1 MPHARGTRPPYTEL
15 LFGRIREIHD
25 RVYFGRW
32 RREDATEDDLQGARR
47 QLAEY
52 VDLLV
57 RQAGSTPPPDQRDYL
72 DKTLAAFQD
81 VQTQQGSELLL
92 ALNNT
97 LSYGH
102 RLLNYLLRARG
113 EANHVSRD
121 FAKYHESSDEGDA

>member
-1 MPHARGTRPPYTEL
+1 MPHAAGTRPPYTGL

-32 RREDATEDDLQGARR
+32 RREDATENDLQITRR
-47 QLAEY
+47 QLAEF

-57 RQAGSTPPPDQRDYL
+57 REAGSNPPLDQRDYL
-72 DKTLAAFQD
+72 DKTLGAFRD
-81 VQTQQGSELLL
+81 AQTFQGSELLL

-102 RLLNYLLRARG
+102 RLLNFLLRARG
-113 EANHVSRD
+113 EPNHVSRD
-121 FAKYHESSDEGDA
+121 FAKYHESSDEGDE

>member
-1 MPHARGTRPPYTEL
+1 MPHAAGTRPPYTEL

-32 RREDATEDDLQGARR
+32 RREDATEDDLQGAKR
-47 QLAEY
+47 QLAEF

-57 RQAGSTPPPDQRDYL
+57 RETGSTPPPDQRDYL
-72 DKTLAAFQD
+72 DKALGAFRD
-81 VQTQQGSELLL
+81 AQTFQGSELLL

-102 RLLNYLLRARG
+102 RLLNFLLRARG

-121 FAKYHESSDEGDA
+121 FAKYHESSDEGDE

>member
-72 DKTLAAFQD
+72 DKTLAAFQH

>member
-1 MPHARGTRPPYTEL
+1 MPHAEGTRPPYTEL

-32 RREDATEDDLQGARR
+32 RREDATENDLQGATR
-47 QLAEY
+47 QLAEF

-57 RQAGSTPPPDQRDYL
+57 REAGSNPPPDQRDYL
-72 DKTLAAFQD
+72 DKTLGAFRD
-81 VQTQQGSELLL
+81 TQTLRGSELLL

-102 RLLNYLLRARG
+102 RLLNFLLRARG
-113 EANHVSRD
+113 EPNHVSRD
-121 FAKYHESSDEGDA
+121 FAMYHESSDEGDE

>member
-1 MPHARGTRPPYTEL
+1 MPHAAGTRPPYTEL

-32 RREDATEDDLQGARR
+32 RDGATDHDLRVAKC
-47 QLAEY
+47 QLAEF

-57 RQAGSTPPPDQRDYL
+57 REAGSTPPPDQRDYL
-72 DKTLAAFQD
+72 DKTLGAFRD
-81 VQTQQGSELLL
+81 AQTLQGSELLL

-102 RLLNYLLRARG
+102 RLLNFLLRARN
-113 EANHVSRD
+113 EPNHVSRD
-121 FAKYHESSDEGDA
+121 FAKYHESSDEGDE

>member
-1 MPHARGTRPPYTEL
+1 MPYAAGTRPPYTEL

-32 RREDATEDDLQGARR
+32 RDDATDHDLQVAKRH
-47 QLAEY
+47 LAEF

-57 RQAGSTPPPDQRDYL
+57 RETGNNPPPDQHDYL
-72 DKTLAAFQD
+72 DKTLAAFKD
-81 VQTQQGSELLL
+81 VQTRQGSELLL
-92 ALNNT
+92 AINNV

-113 EANHVSRD
+113 ELNHVSRD
-121 FAKYHESSDEGDA
+121 FAKYHESLDEGDE